1 MNPPIAPLSLAAA
14 RAVAAQRQQ
23 VTLRLKET
31 LIDCLALERCPAD
44 IPDDCL
50 LFGIGLGLDS
60 VDALEIVVALE
71 STFGLRIE
79 DDQMREIRS
88 INSIVDLVQGQTAQ
102 HKEVA

>member
-1 MNPPIAPLSLAAA
+1 MTPLSLDAA
-14 RAVAAQRQQ
+14 RAVAAQRQH
-23 VTLRLKET
+23 VTLSLKET
-31 LIDCLALERCPAD
+31 LIDCLGLEKSPAD

-71 STFGLRIE
+71 SSFDIRIE

-88 INSIVDLVQGQTAQ
+88 INSIVDLVLSQTNQ
-102 HKEVA
+102 KQDVA

>member
-1 MNPPIAPLSLAAA
+1 MTPLSLQAA
-14 RAVAAQRQQ
+14 RAVAAERRQ
-23 VTLRLKET
+23 VALTLKEA
-31 LIDCLALERCPAD
+31 LIDCLGLEKAPAD

-71 STFGLRIE
+71 STFGIRIE

-88 INSIVDLVQGQTAQ
+88 INSIVGLVLAQTAQ
-102 HKEVA
+102 KRDVA